1 MILSC
6 QSICKSFG
14 EKVILQD
21 ASFHIE
27 EREKAALIGN
37 NGAGKTT
44 LLRIIMQ
51 EISADSGN
59 VVIAKDKKIGYLA
72 QYQDIHGHHTIYEEL
87 LTTKQYILDMEEKI
101 RTLEQE
107 MKYVAGEKLESLMNS
122 YTRLTHQFELENGYA
137 YKSELTG
144 VLKGLGFTED
154 EFQKPVST
162 LSGGQ
167 KTRVAL
173 GKLLL
178 QKPDLIILD
187 EPTNHLDMSSISW
200 LETYLLNYKGS
211 VLIVSHDRYF
221 LDRIASK
228 IIEID
233 NTKVTVF
240 SGNYSDYAAKKEQL
254 RQAQRNAYL
263 NQQAEIKHQEEV
275 ITKLKSFNREKSIKR
290 AESREKMLAKIEVL
304 DKPTEVR
311 SDMHLQLTPRI
322 ESGND
327 VLTVEH
333 LAKTFDRN
341 TLFSDLSFALKR
353 GEHVAIIGDNGTG
366 KTTILK
372 SIIRQ
377 LKPLGGVACLD
388 GSSMEKLTGKEL
400 SQKLS
405 VVLTERVRP
414 EMMTCK
420 DVVATGR
427 YPYTGKFGILSEKDW
442 AIVQESMELVHIEEL
457 AERDFSKTSDGQKQ
471 RVMLARALCQQP
483 DIIVLDE
490 PTSFLDIRYKLE
502 FLSIIQ
508 NMSRTRHLSVIMSL
522 HELDLAGRISD
533 KIACVHGLDLAQ
545 KISDY
550 VICVHGDRIEKYG
563 TPEEIF
569 TDGYIPKLYGMTV
582 GSYEERTGDLELP
595 KVEGDPKV
603 FVLAGN
609 GTGTAVFRKLQRDG
623 IPFAAGILWENDLDY
638 PAAKALASE
647 VVSVKA
653 FCEMDEA
660 SLNRAKA
667 LVDQCEEVL
676 CTVDLTEV
684 GAQAESLR
692 ILHEYAKM
700 KINIKKVL

>member
-1 MILSC
+1 MEEFYFYTKGLTVGYHGVPLIKDIELC
-6 QSICKSFG
+6 LKKG
-14 EKVILQD
+14 EIMT
-21 ASFHIE
+21 
-27 EREKAALIGN
+27 LIGP
-37 NGAGKTT
+37 NGA
-44 LLRIIMQ
+44 
-51 EISADSGN
+51 
-59 VVIAKDKKIGYLA
+59 
-72 QYQDIHGHHTIYEEL
+72 
-87 LTTKQYILDMEEKI
+87 
-101 RTLEQE
+101 
-107 MKYVAGEKLESLMNS
+107 
-122 YTRLTHQFELENGYA
+122 
-137 YKSELTG
+137 
-144 VLKGLGFTED
+144 
-154 EFQKPVST
+154 
-162 LSGGQ
+162 
-167 KTRVAL
+167 
-173 GKLLL
+173 
-178 QKPDLIILD
+178 
-187 EPTNHLDMSSISW
+187 
-200 LETYLLNYKGS
+200 
-211 VLIVSHDRYF
+211 
-221 LDRIASK
+221 
-228 IIEID
+228 
-233 NTKVTVF
+233 
-240 SGNYSDYAAKKEQL
+240 
-254 RQAQRNAYL
+254 
-263 NQQAEIKHQEEV
+263 
-275 ITKLKSFNREKSIKR
+275 
-290 AESREKMLAKIEVL
+290 
-304 DKPTEVR
+304 
-311 SDMHLQLTPRI
+311 
-322 ESGND
+322 
-327 VLTVEH
+327 
-333 LAKTFDRN
+333 
-341 TLFSDLSFALKR
+341 
-353 GEHVAIIGDNGTG
+353 G

-533 KIACVHGLDLAQ
+533 KIACVHG
-545 KISDY
+545 
-550 VICVHGDRIEKYG
+550 DRVDRFG

-676 CTVDLTEV
+676 CTVDLAEA